1 MPGLHFACVFQAANV
16 SSSVRMEGAG
26 ASIVSHAA
34 ETRGMDSAD
43 EEPETSHVREADD
56 DVMVPSEIREIY
68 SADEEPETSHVSE
81 TDEQKLPSAVMDL
94 IRRLEG
100 AGEPFLGL
108 PNLRWSE
115 FFPVRELLSTIKGW
129 RSEVRLRVL
138 EAIGRCDTFIQLDIQ
153 TIFGGD
159 ISRLTASEW
168 ERVLRGFRSS
178 THLREIRVEDLTWIS
193 DEEVESL
200 CLHLGIILNSSSV
213 TELKIG
219 NCSLSARCFL
229 NLASGLRGNS
239 KSQLQSLELRRA
251 WEDSSAVKHVADMI
265 NSAPL
270 LKTLSLSGYLNHR
283 NDMDEETVRI
293 LSQALIQRSSL
304 KELVL
309 VEVEWGAALLLQALA
324 GEDRNRSIERLHLHD
339 MVRLGDCLRQVLSSN
354 ASLKEMS
361 LHSLRMRPEEW
372 HQLGEFISD
381 NARAVHIYVHFGFD
395 QNVED
400 NWKSIEAL
408 ACPARF
414 RARDLTVELDLKPPS
429 DHDFLLSL
437 KLLGR
442 ILRGE
447 IKALES
453 FNISFSTWPPFTDN
467 RLETILSMDGKTG
480 ETSVLKKLGLH
491 VKNTYKEDEDL
502 FLCLKG
508 AWKHLFWCL
517 QGNKSLTHLDL
528 CGSKL
533 DDEGF
538 RDLMGLLQVN
548 FTLEKIDVTGTSWE
562 KDGKAAQINEALK
575 RKQAEYMSVFT
586 EAGLT
591 FGDARAGRLVLCGSP
606 RAGKTRL
613 RHTLMRIVEAKS
625 WLGNKWDELRTNGM
639 KGIEVE
645 FLQKNDRREI
655 SIWDVAG
662 QQYFCTIRRLL
673 FPQSSNFCVFLFVY
687 SPFFPEQ
694 SRYKPDSCL
703 MSELEEW
710 LIFITSCTTI
720 HNRPQVL
727 VVISHKDKKSGLY
740 YTSACSIVNKL
751 AKRFAKFVH
760 VHPIQPWCHVDARN
774 KKQVIPLKNKIFL
787 IFETMWNEKFLEVP
801 QLCFLLSSLLVTRPR
816 DIKSRPVWSYY
827 KFFLFCAS
835 SLAEFSSFTDLPSYR
850 YITRGIIIE
859 EMISYLNDIGSII
872 FIPNTD
878 CIIVN
883 PNWLIT
889 TLAHPLTQHTMSH
902 ASHTSKDGFV
912 SESVFAGLI
921 EVFLRSQ
928 PHGQR
933 GVNRE
938 MLENILINLD
948 LCFKLE
954 DSSQYFIPLLLP
966 EHGGAHVESMA
977 WKTKDETSKFVGIRI
992 QCQDQRT
999 MSLTADFFA
1008 RFQMF
1013 MIRKLIY
1020 EMHVSE
1026 KNVGYSQNCLQLLL
1040 DGHEIY
1046 VEQGTRI
1053 EQGTRN
1059 TYVDVL
1065 MLCPTY
1071 RSRSEDLRYVM
1082 KHIVQELISFCASP
1096 KGCPGVALVLGVIQT
1111 FCVEMLIPS
1120 HLRGA
1125 ILIENLR
1132 SKFICSIKDKL
1143 EDIPLDCLHL
1153 ENEDGLF
1160 DYEHSW
1166 PFIEGHTT
1174 ESIFERARD
1183 LLWESDVEAVLNE
1196 IRQHRIQQLESLQQG
1211 LINVNNDLVHSH
1223 LEYFFPSFIREYA
1236 SMEEHPYVVLGG
1248 ARGGPHMESMAWKTK
1263 DETSKFVGIRI
1274 QREDG
1279 RTMSLTS
1286 AFFPCFQ
1293 MFIKRKLISE
1303 MHVSKKKTVTC
1314 SQYYLRILLDGHEIY
1329 VEQGTSHNY
1338 VDVLML
1344 CSKHKSRLGA
1354 LQYMMKHIVQEVL
1367 SFYASPKGCP
1377 GVALVL
1383 GVIQTHCVK
1392 ELKPSVLRKAI
1403 LIEELKSNFTRR
1415 INDNLRIF
1423 RWKNRT

>member
-694 SRYKPDSCL
+694 S
-703 MSELEEW
+703 
-710 LIFITSCTTI
+710 
-720 HNRPQVL
+720 
-727 VVISHKDKKSGLY
+727 
-740 YTSACSIVNKL
+740 
-751 AKRFAKFVH
+751 
-760 VHPIQPWCHVDARN
+760 
-774 KKQVIPLKNKIFL
+774 
-787 IFETMWNEKFLEVP
+787 
-801 QLCFLLSSLLVTRPR
+801 
-816 DIKSRPVWSYY
+816 
-827 KFFLFCAS
+827 